1 MVGAIWCDEPR
12 KVIDDLLGS
21 FSSLKIFKMSKDQ
34 RQPDVIFIA
43 FQRDG
48 HFKKYSGKT
57 LHGSSKKKKLDIT
70 KQYATIPH

>member
-48 HFKKYSGKT
+48 HFKKYSGKNSAWFFKEDKT
-57 LHGSSKKKKLDIT
+57 W
-70 KQYATIPH
+70 YY